1 MCAIREQWKVCG
13 KRDCFILYGWR
24 VMSFSR
30 DYQLETER
38 KNNLVIKQLQKQG
51 DLPEDAPWEYI
62 SPQTGMPLLEKYQC
76 TIPGCERLTFK
87 IVFSVQKDYLTT
99 VLCQFLFGTND
110 THNRCHSCAKR
121 AGINRQMY

>member
-1 MCAIREQWKVCG
+1 
-13 KRDCFILYGWR
+13 
-24 VMSFSR
+24 MSFSR